1 MNETEFRILDT
12 LSRDPGRELSI
23 SRLTRE
29 IRRLHGAAHYA
40 NTYRALM
47 GLQKQGVVH
56 LKKTENT
63 SLVSLDLKNRGT
75 IDSLSEMELRRRHTL
90 LEKREELQRLY
101 DAFSDASYLGP
112 ISLIDAERNIKLNR
126 AELLIQLPD
135 WAWNRASTDMLE
147 GKLEEAEGRLGI
159 RIDALTLDDNRFRS
173 LLAAQEK
180 NPLKEMLSKHT
191 TLLAPDLFWNQIRN
205 AWAHGIQIRFDEDET
220 NPLKIS
226 EQNLLYNLAR
236 FGYTEFGPQIKEGQ
250 DFGIEYVVIALLLRG
265 DARRIRAIPGLLAKN
280 AANYELILF
289 LSKKYEMQSKLFGLL
304 RALAKH
310 KRDKDLE
317 SVLRILEK
325 SGVKEIKT
333 DGRSIEEM
341 MRTSNALKRA

>member
-1 MNETEFRILDT
+1 MDETEFRILDT

-23 SRLTRE
+23 SGLTRE
-29 IRRLHGAAHYA
+29 IRRLHGTAHYA

-47 GLQKQGVVH
+47 SLQKQGVVH
-56 LKKTENT
+56 LKKTGNI

-135 WAWNRASTDMLE
+135 WAWNRASADMFE

-159 RIDALTLDDNRFRS
+159 RIDALTLDDDRFRS

-205 AWAHGIQIRFDEDET
+205 AWARGIQIRFDEDET
-220 NPLKIS
+220 NPLKI
-226 EQNLLYNLAR
+226 
-236 FGYTEFGPQIKEGQ
+236 TEGQ

-280 AANYELILF
+280 APNYELILF
-289 LSKKYEMQSKLFGLL
+289 LSKKYGMQSKLFGLL